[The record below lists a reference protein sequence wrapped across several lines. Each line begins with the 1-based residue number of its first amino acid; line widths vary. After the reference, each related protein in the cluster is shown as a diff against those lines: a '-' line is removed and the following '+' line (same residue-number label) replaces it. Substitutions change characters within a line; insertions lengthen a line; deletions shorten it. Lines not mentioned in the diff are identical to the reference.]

1 MLSQRITIEH
11 TMTMIVQNA
20 TVLRAQHY
28 IQIGSTRWRAR
39 PGGSR
44 TIRIDHGLETTND
57 LHLFII
63 AVLRSTILDHALL
76 HFKNRGRLLTTT
88 TACFSL
94 SARPVQEPCSSL
106 MCQPQELGR
115 AVRIPHLAY
124 AQMPD
129 DTRTHSPV
137 ARFRYR
143 KSGRTVRAR
152 HQNIIFRPMY

>member
-1 MLSQRITIEH
+1 MIISYYALSAH
-11 TMTMIVQNA
+11 HH
-20 TVLRAQHY
+20 RAHY
-28 IQIGSTRWRAR
+28 DYDRAERHCLAR
-39 PGGSR
+39 PA
-44 TIRIDHGLETTND
+44 
-57 LHLFII
+57 LHSNRQHEMEGK
-63 AVLRSTILDHALL
+63 ARRKPDDPNRSWAGDDERSL
-76 HFKNRGRLLTTT
+76 HFKNRGRLLNTT

-137 ARFRYR
+137 ARFRHR